1 MFILTYAYIRF
12 FIPEGSG
19 VFGIKIKPEYRFVW
33 NKYLLE
39 AFEKQVHHDWVLYV
53 VYGFIAQ
60 SSILFIMALSIVNC
74 CVRLF
79 EFGKVKNCNQY
90 GTCTTVG

>member
-1 MFILTYAYIRF
+1 MKKVLLPWDLISVFISDC
-12 FIPEGSG
+12 GG

-39 AFEKQVHHDWVLYV
+39 KFEKQVHHDWVLYV

-60 SSILFIMALSIVNC
+60 SSILNISILLFIIH
-74 CVRLF
+74 RLVF
-79 EFGKVKNCNQY
+79 
-90 GTCTTVG
+90 